1 MGTLFTIRY
10 VIGGRLNI
18 EIMEPNNDKKPKLV
32 FAPSSSG
39 NISSLPK
46 REVLIEHRKAL
57 LKKHGLTE
65 SDLEPGDKI
74 MGEEN
79 GKLVIINCGPPTDIS
94 KSFSE
99 GGNSE

>member
-1 MGTLFTIRY
+1 MK
-10 VIGGRLNI
+10 
-18 EIMEPNNDKKPKLV
+18 PDNDKKSKLV
-32 FAPSSSG
+32 FAPTSTGSIGSFQ
-39 NISSLPK
+39 P
-46 REVLIEHRKAL
+46 RAEVIREHRKAL

-99 GGNSE
+99 GGNSQ